1 VTGAAPPASSRPCA
15 RSRAS
20 NGLTPSE
27 ALAAVPLFR
36 RLTKEHIASI
46 ARAAVPAALRT
57 GELVIRQGETGQAL
71 YVLISGA
78 AEGRV
83 AATAATRAATM
94 SFRSG
99 DYFGESAVLE
109 PAPSDATVVT
119 TEATQLLVLTQVQLV
134 AEMRRDPELAIAIA
148 RESARLARGAPTP
161 AEVEELR
168 QLRAQVMMYATDLKQ
183 VYDEERTRAGE
194 LRESLMDTIRVL
206 INAVESKDPNQVGHG
221 SRVARY
227 AQVLARQIGWDEE
240 QAVQAAIG
248 GLIHDIGRVS
258 LRDVV
263 ARKRGPMTREEIAE
277 ERQHPELGA
286 RLLRGIRSLEPL
298 LPYVLSHHENFD
310 GTGYPERLRG
320 QDIPIAA
327 RLIAVADAF
336 DELRAPMPSG
346 PEGSEEAVRSL
357 RRLSGD
363 RLDPELLTAFVT
375 AYRSGKVVV

>member
-1 VTGAAPPASSRPCA
+1 
-15 RSRAS
+15 
-20 NGLTPSE
+20 
-27 ALAAVPLFR
+27 
-36 RLTKEHIASI
+36 
-46 ARAAVPAALRT
+46 
-57 GELVIRQGETGQAL
+57 
-71 YVLISGA
+71 
-78 AEGRV
+78 
-83 AATAATRAATM
+83 
-94 SFRSG
+94 
-99 DYFGESAVLE
+99 
-109 PAPSDATVVT
+109 
-119 TEATQLLVLTQVQLV
+119 
-134 AEMRRDPELAIAIA
+134 
-148 RESARLARGAPTP
+148 
-161 AEVEELR
+161 
-168 QLRAQVMMYATDLKQ
+168 
-183 VYDEERTRAGE
+183 
-194 LRESLMDTIRVL
+194 
-206 INAVESKDPNQVGHG
+206 QVGHG

-298 LPYVLSHHENFD
+298 LPYVSSHHENFD

-336 DELRAPMPSG
+336 DELRTALPPG
-346 PEGSEEAVRSL
+346 PAGTEDAVRSL

-375 AYRSGKVVV
+375 AYRGGKVTV